1 MSIDVYEYYSRNN
14 VSKEI
19 AGFLQNRWAALESGD
34 KKWIR
39 WEKDKPLVVDSPSR
53 VSELVKRYRWMGVRS
68 FYGTLEVFKKLSEK
82 ADVMERYEENVQ
94 YADAYIDIDIID
106 EKLVEDKWK
115 YAVEAARIIGEW
127 VTSRYGDECI
137 YYVWSGA
144 GIHVRIPGKCL
155 ETSEL
160 AGLHPIDTAFIVIE
174 YVLDRTQP
182 LLLEVIKESG
192 YAVKL
197 ENLTAPKR
205 VFTAPLSLHRRL
217 DRSAVAFTHK
227 EIKDFTLE
235 WSNPEN
241 PVYVE
246 KPWNRA
252 VAGKYEKLVL
262 DAVKTMGKPP
272 KRSLL
277 GARATRIGVPAAR
290 IEAKPPTRETLGEA
304 REPGRFPVMAL
315 LQAARYYLLT
325 GDMDKAKSFGLN
337 RAIFYAWAKY
347 YGPAKRPVAKTTPRR
362 IYGRTVS
369 GPVKRVEVIGEKT
382 QIGPSG
388 YFVMGGIE
396 QRPEDFDRYVA
407 RKFEEAGIKFEEAW
421 KKALE
426 YIQQFPKTVLKDPQE
441 FYKQVYE
448 PVRDRFIEKV
458 LRRKH
463 SRMPGLDRWLSQ
475 G

>member
-68 FYGTLEVFKKLSEK
+68 FYGTLEAFKKLSEK

-155 ETSEL
+155 ETSEPT
-160 AGLHPIDTAFIVIE
+160 GLHPIDTAFIVIE

-227 EIKDFTLE
+227 EIRDFTLE

-241 PVYVE
+241 PVYIKE
-246 KPWNRA
+246 PWNRA

-262 DAVKTMGKPP
+262 DAVKTIGKPP

-290 IEAKPPTRETLGEA
+290 IEAKPPTSETLGEA

-448 PVRDRFIEKV
+448 PVRDRFVEKV
-458 LRRKH
+458 LKRKH
-463 SRMPGLDRWLSQ
+463 PRMPGLDRWLSQ